1 MARLSKAMISFIVP
15 AYNEEHELSDTLAAI
30 REAASGATQ
39 PYEII
44 VVDDASTDATPKI
57 ASDAGAKVIPI
68 NRRQIAASR
77 NAGARAAQGEYLFF
91 VDADTRINRA
101 HVSEGIA
108 ALEAGCAGGSARV
121 AMDGFVPF
129 WGRMLLRGFSSVY
142 FGLNLGAGAFLFTTR
157 RNFDVVGGF
166 DEQYFAG
173 EEVYFSLELKK
184 LGDFKVLREPVVTSG
199 RKLRM
204 YPAKQ
209 FLREFFG
216 AIVRGP
222 RGVRSRAKLSL
233 WYDGK
238 REGIQLKN
246 RPGGAGA
253 ARLCGCEDGFFGYNR
268 RFVMAESNQTSDLK
282 EFQLHDKDTGSA
294 DVQVALL
301 THRIEHLTEHLKV
314 NRKDHS
320 SRRGLLKMVAQ
331 RRSLLDYLS
340 KTEADRYKNV
350 IEKLNLRK

>member
-1 MARLSKAMISFIVP
+1 MISFIVP
-15 AYNEEHELSDTLAAI
+15 AYNEEHELSDTLTAI

-57 ASDAGAKVIPI
+57 AWDAGAKVIPI

-91 VDADTRINRA
+91 IDADTRINRG
-101 HVSEGIA
+101 HVGEGIA
-108 ALEAGCAGGSARV
+108 SLEGDYTGGSARV

-157 RNFDVVGGF
+157 HNFDVIGGF

-184 LGDFKVLREPVVTSG
+184 LGTFKVLREPVVTSA

-204 YPAKQ
+204 YPATH
-209 FLREFFG
+209 FMREFFG

-238 REGIQLKN
+238 RE
-246 RPGGAGA
+246 RHPA
-253 ARLCGCEDGFFGYNR
+253 
-268 RFVMAESNQTSDLK
+268 
-282 EFQLHDKDTGSA
+282 
-294 DVQVALL
+294 
-301 THRIEHLTEHLKV
+301 
-314 NRKDHS
+314 
-320 SRRGLLKMVAQ
+320 
-331 RRSLLDYLS
+331 
-340 KTEADRYKNV
+340 
-350 IEKLNLRK
+350 